1 MRAALDPR
9 DKRLLLACGGLIT
22 LLVVLLAVF
31 SSDKEDDDPTPSS
44 YSTAP
49 HGARAAYQLLQQA
62 GYRVERQTD
71 SLAELDGAA
80 GSHIDEHTTV
90 IFAEPFL
97 PNVSDSKQAVKA
109 ILDRGGRV
117 LVTGFSGG
125 LLLPENAVQSNGV
138 AAMECDA
145 TPKGT
150 GDLTGSGTVHL
161 TLKARWKPGNPLQ
174 QVAYTCQG
182 DAVAVTYRSGKGT
195 AVWWAD
201 SLPLENAGIQRKD
214 NLVLFLNSVGSPATT
229 RVLWDESL
237 HGAPPSLMS
246 YTHGTPLKWIGW
258 QLVLIAALLLWSYA
272 RRSGPLRPD
281 PAMPRTAQIEFVYSL
296 GSLYQAANATQTAVS
311 DAFQQFRLKME
322 QLFAISPS
330 LPASSTSMASALTR
344 YFGPQAE
351 GVQQAMVEC
360 EEAIA
365 MEKLPARVALLRI
378 QALYDCMRGER
389 GR

>member
-1 MRAALDPR
+1 MRASLDRR
-9 DKRLLLACGGLIT
+9 DKRLLLACGTLVT
-22 LLVVLLAVF
+22 LLIVLLAVF
-31 SSDKEDDDPTPSS
+31 SPGKEDDDPTPSS

-49 HGARAAYQLLQQA
+49 HGARAAFQLLQQA
-62 GYRVERQTD
+62 GYQVERQTD
-71 SLAELDGAA
+71 SLAELDDL
-80 GSHIDEHTTV
+80 HMDEHTTV

-97 PNVSDSKQAVKA
+97 QNVSDSKQSVKA

-125 LLLPENAVQSNGV
+125 LLLPDNAVQSNGV

-145 TPKGT
+145 RPKGS
-150 GDLTGSGTVHL
+150 GDLTTSGTVHM

-201 SLPLENAGIQRKD
+201 SLPLENAGIQRND
-214 NLVLFLNSVGSPATT
+214 NLVFFLNSVGPAATT

-237 HGAPPSLMS
+237 HGPPPSLVS
-246 YTHGTPLKWIGW
+246 YTQGTPLKWIGW
-258 QLVLIAALLLWSYA
+258 QLLMIAALMLWSYG

-281 PAMPRTAQIEFVYSL
+281 PAAPRTAQIEFVHSL
-296 GSLYQAANATQTAVS
+296 GSLYQAANATQTAVG
-311 DAFQQFRLKME
+311 DAFQQFRQRLE
-322 QLFAISPS
+322 QMFAIPQS
-330 LPASSTSMASALTR
+330 LPASSSGMASALAQ
-344 YFGPQAE
+344 YFGSEAQT
-351 GVQQAMVEC
+351 VQQAMLEC
-360 EEAIA
+360 EEAMA
-365 MEKLPARVALLRI
+365 TEKLPAKVALLRI

>member
-1 MRAALDPR
+1 MRTSLDRR
-9 DKRLLLACGGLIT
+9 DKRLLLACGALVT
-22 LLVVLLAVF
+22 LLIVLLAVF
-31 SSDKEDDDPTPSS
+31 SPGKEDEDPTPSS

-49 HGARAAYQLLQQA
+49 HGARAAFQLLQQA
-62 GYRVERQTD
+62 GYQVGRQTD
-71 SLAELDGAA
+71 SLAELTEP
-80 GSHIDEHTTV
+80 IDEHTTV

-97 PNVSDSKQAVKA
+97 QNVSDSKQAVKN

-125 LLLPENAVQSNGV
+125 LLLPDNAVQNNGV

-145 TPKGT
+145 APKGS
-150 GDLTGSGTVHL
+150 GELAGSGAVHMS
-161 TLKARWKPGNPLQ
+161 LKARWKPGDAQQ

-201 SLPLENAGIQRKD
+201 SLPLENAGIQRND
-214 NLVLFLNSVGSPATT
+214 NLVFFLNSVGPPANT

-246 YTHGTPLKWIGW
+246 YTQGTPLKWIGW
-258 QLVLIAALLLWSYA
+258 QLLLIASLVLWSYG

-281 PAMPRTAQIEFVYSL
+281 PAIPRTAQIEFVHSL
-296 GSLYQAANATQTAVS
+296 GSLYQAANATQNAVS
-311 DAFQQFRLKME
+311 DAVQQFRQTLE
-322 QLFAISPS
+322 QTFAIAQS
-330 LPASSTSMASALTR
+330 LPASSTGMSSALAQ
-344 YFGPQAE
+344 YVGSEAQS
-351 GVQQAMVEC
+351 VQQAIVAC

-365 MEKLPARVALLRI
+365 MEKLPAKVALIRI